1 MRFLIAEHKA
11 MTAEICK
18 TDLRKDRFSFSKKG
32 GVLFVRYKGHNQAF
46 TFHRKK
52 ETVLNDENLWEKK
65 VTYHFDKPSRSSVQT
80 DWDGILFAFGI
91 WLSGI
96 KK

>member
-1 MRFLIAEHKA
+1 M
-11 MTAEICK
+11 AEISK
-18 TDLRKDRFSFSKKG
+18 TELLKEQFSFSKKG
-32 GVLFVRYKGHNQAF
+32 GVLFVRYEGYGQVF

-52 ETVLNDENLWEKK
+52 ETVLNDEKMWEKK
-65 VTYHFDKPSRSSVQT
+65 VTYHFDKPSKSSVQT